1 MKESIKDNL
10 VLVYKLL
17 NINWY
22 QLLDIREAD
31 GNFGN
36 KFSTK
41 KKITKKKIK
50 LNSSIL
56 RFWSMKPHN
65 FSKCK

>member
-31 GNFGN
+31 GNLE
-36 KFSTK
+36 
-41 KKITKKKIK
+41 I
-50 LNSSIL
+50 
-56 RFWSMKPHN
+56 N
-65 FSKCK
+65 FR